1 MNVIKLFDYQEDMK
15 ERIEKALRLH
25 RSVMAQMPTGTGK
38 TVLLASVVESFLREH
53 SNCNVWIVAH
63 RRELVSQIRETIQ
76 RVFSKTH
83 PSSLTLKGGSTAFSK
98 PLSPQGTGDVTAP
111 PRRSEPL
118 RSKVGG
124 PSKVSPDCAGW
135 DRLTATCLRSA
146 DGLTATC
153 LRSAEGLG
161 DRLGERGG
169 DGLGAT
175 SASSDNPNSD
185 MMPIKA
191 VSIQWLSKHY
201 DEIEEE
207 PGMIVIDEAHHA
219 LAKTYKEMWERFPKA
234 KFLGLTAT
242 PCRLNG
248 KGFTDL
254 FDVLVQS
261 WSVPEFISKGR
272 LATYDFVSIKSDSV
286 TQRLIDSLQKR
297 GADGDYQNKEMDM
310 LLNKKPSIERLYR
323 SLEEFG
329 KDRKGIVYAI
339 NISHANAIAEFYR
352 EHGIAA
358 VAIDSKT
365 PSSLRKEL
373 IERFKAS
380 SFSSSNHQPSILHK
394 DLSNHPDKSSKIT
407 PSLFTIKEGDFSK
420 THPSSLTLKGGSTA
434 FSKPLSPQGT
444 GDVTAPPR
452 RSEPLRSKDGGP
464 SKVSPDCAGWDRLTD
479 TCLRAGDGLGA
490 TCLRAGDGLGATC
503 LRAADGAAD
512 RLGATC
518 LRAADG
524 LAPIQV
530 LVNVDIFSEGFD
542 CPDVEFV
549 QLARPTLSL
558 AKYLQMV
565 GRGLRV
571 AKGKKNCV
579 IIDNVGLYRVFGL
592 PSQVWNWN
600 AMFEGKLKVGKRKET
615 PKDRE
620 FFLMNEKQDDI
631 QIHPDSEMMMVMSH
645 EELLQTLHY
654 REFVDSRGEFA
665 IIKLPDGKM
674 TVVNRQGEQVLE
686 PGDYRDMKLLD
697 GNILFYRHRRKEVC
711 YYDLLSGAIIDDGP
725 NVYDVPKVVTLEGW
739 EFIKYGDV
747 YMSRTYEHFSWPYC
761 PSKYD
766 LFNFGDYLIY
776 RYNYLVDSG
785 CQEWYYYE
793 GGNGLMM
800 KATIDSNRVCF
811 LRGDYEH
818 VYWMCATLRCG
829 CIVVMDSKQDYY
841 LVDSYL
847 KKTYIG
853 CNNPKNENEDLHI
866 VMPRLGKKYYDEMM
880 LQEKKKEA
888 SEMILLHEKSVAGH
902 VELYQAGKKWGI
914 IVDGKVVVPPLY
926 RSIAQPVGAYCAFEE
941 IPRYWGIMTL
951 KGKVIVDA
959 KYEKV
964 EIRDGGIAV
973 VTDITGKTQT
983 IHLK

>member
-1 MNVIKLFDYQEDMK
+1 MKEIKLFDYQEDMK

-53 SNCNVWIVAH
+53 SNCHVWIVAH
-63 RRELVSQIRETIQ
+63 RRELVSQIRETIE

-83 PSSLTLKGGSTAFSK
+83 PSSLTIKEDFSNHPVNSSKITPSLFTIKEGSTSHPD
-98 PLSPQGTGDVTAP
+98 PLTLRGEGGNRPT
-111 PRRSEPL
+111 RCSEPL

-135 DRLTATCLRSA
+135 DRL
-146 DGLTATC
+146 
-153 LRSAEGLG
+153 
-161 DRLGERGG
+161 GERGG

-175 SASSDNPNSD
+175 SAFSVNPTSD

-219 LAKTYKEMWERFPKA
+219 LAKTYKEMWKRFPKA

-272 LATYDFVSIKSDSV
+272 LATYDFVSIKSDGV

-323 SLEEFG
+323 SLEEYG

-365 PSSLRKEL
+365 PSSLRKDL

-380 SFSSSNHQPSILHK
+380 NLSF
-394 DLSNHPDKSSKIT
+394 SNHPVNSSKIT
-407 PSLFTIKEGDFSK
+407 PSLFTIKEGS
-420 THPSSLTLKGGSTA
+420 TSHPG
-434 FSKPLSPQGT
+434 PLSSGAREE
-444 GDVTAPPR
+444 TAPPR

-479 TCLRAGDGLGA
+479 TCLRV
-490 TCLRAGDGLGATC
+490 GDGLGATC
-503 LRAADGAAD
+503 LRAADGVGD
-512 RLGATC
+512 E
-518 LRAADG
+518 

-571 AKGKKNCV
+571 ARGKKNCV

-631 QIHPDSEMMMVMSH
+631 LIHPDSEMMMVVSH

-818 VYWMCATLRCG
+818 VYWKCATLRCG

-914 IVDGKVVVPPLY
+914 KVDGRVVVPPLY

>member
-1 MNVIKLFDYQEDMK
+1 MKEIKLFDYQEDMK

-63 RRELVSQIRETIQ
+63 RRELVSQIQETIE
-76 RVFSKTH
+76 RVFSKITPSLFTIKEGNFSKTH
-83 PSSLTLKGGSTAFSK
+83 PSSLTLKGGSTSHPD
-98 PLSPQGTGDVTAP
+98 PLTLRGEGGNRPT
-111 PRRSEPL
+111 RCSEPL

-135 DRLTATCLRSA
+135 DRLGAACLRP
-146 DGLTATC
+146 
-153 LRSAEGLG
+153 AEGLG
-161 DRLGERGG
+161 DHLGMS
-169 DGLGAT
+169 GASKVSPDCL
-175 SASSDNPNSD
+175 SASAFNV
-185 MMPIKA
+185 PIKA

-219 LAKTYKEMWERFPKA
+219 LAKTYKGMWDRFPKA

-272 LATYDFVSIKSDSV
+272 LATYDFVSIKSDGV

-323 SLEEFG
+323 SLEEYG

-380 SFSSSNHQPSILHK
+380 SNTS
-394 DLSNHPDKSSKIT
+394 
-407 PSLFTIKEGDFSK
+407 FSK

-434 FSKPLSPQGT
+434 FPKPLSPQGT

-490 TCLRAGDGLGATC
+490 TCLRAADKVDDRLAATC
-503 LRAADGAAD
+503 LRAADGVGD
-512 RLGATC
+512 E
-518 LRAADG
+518 
-524 LAPIQV
+524 LASIQV

-645 EELLQTLHY
+645 EELLQTIQY
-654 REFVDSRGEFA
+654 REFVDSKGEFA

-686 PGDYRDMKLLD
+686 PGDYYDMKLLD

-818 VYWMCATLRCG
+818 VYWKCATLRCG

-888 SEMILLHEKSVAGH
+888 SEMILLHEKFVAGH

-914 IVDGKVVVPPLY
+914 KMDGRVVVPPLY

-964 EIRDGGIAV
+964 EIHDGGIAV

-983 IHLK
+983 IYLK

>member
-1 MNVIKLFDYQEDMK
+1 MKNIKLFDYQEDMK
-15 ERIEKALRLH
+15 ERIERALRLH

-53 SNCNVWIVAH
+53 SDCNVWIVAH

-83 PSSLTLKGGSTAFSK
+83 PSSLTLKGGSTAFPK

-111 PRRSEPL
+111 TRRSEPL

-124 PSKVSPDCAGW
+124 ASKPSPGCLSAGASKEVSKEASKVSPDCLCGVN
-135 DRLTATCLRSA
+135 RLAATS
-146 DGLTATC
+146 
-153 LRSAEGLG
+153 
-161 DRLGERGG
+161 
-169 DGLGAT
+169 T
-175 SASSDNPNSD
+175 SASSVNPASD

-191 VSIQWLSKHY
+191 VSIQWLAKHY

-219 LAKTYKEMWERFPKA
+219 LAKTYKEMWERFPNA

-272 LATYDFVSIKSDSV
+272 LATYDFVSIKSDGV

-373 IERFKAS
+373 IERFKYS
-380 SFSSSNHQPSILHK
+380 S
-394 DLSNHPDKSSKIT
+394 
-407 PSLFTIKEGDFSK
+407 FSK
-420 THPSSLTLKGGSTA
+420 THPSSLNLKGGSTA
-434 FSKPLSPQGT
+434 FPKPLSPQGT
-444 GDVTAPPR
+444 GDVTALR
-452 RSEPLRSKDGGP
+452 CSEPLRSKVGGP
-464 SKVSPDCAGWDRLTD
+464 SKVSPDCAGWDRLGMSGASKVSPD
-479 TCLRAGDGLGA
+479 CLSAGALKEVSGYSPDCLSASASKEVSKGASDCLCGVNRLGDGLG
-490 TCLRAGDGLGATC
+490 
-503 LRAADGAAD
+503 D
-512 RLGATC
+512 RLG
-518 LRAADG
+518 DG
-524 LAPIQV
+524 VGAIQV

-571 AKGKKNCV
+571 AKGKKNCL

-600 AMFEGKLKVGKRKET
+600 AMFEGKLKVGKKET
-615 PKDRE
+615 AKERD
-620 FFLMNEKQDDI
+620 FFLMYGKQETMPVG
-631 QIHPDSEMMMVMSH
+631 QDSEMMMVMSH
-645 EELLQTLHY
+645 EELMQSLLY
-654 REFVDSRGEFA
+654 REFVDCNDDFA
-665 IIKLPDGKM
+665 IVKLNDGKM
-674 TVVNRQGEQVLE
+674 TVVNRQGEQVIE
-686 PGDYRDMKLLD
+686 PGNYYEMKFLR
-697 GNILFYRHRRKEVC
+697 GNILSYRPRRKTVC
-711 YYDLLSGAIIDDGP
+711 YYDLLARVVIDEDIHEKDAP
-725 NVYDVPKVVTLEGW
+725 EVITINKW
-739 EFIKYGDV
+739 EFVEYNGLFR
-747 YMSRTYEHFSWPYC
+747 SRTYEHFALPFR
-761 PSKYD
+761 PSQYD
-766 LFNFGDYLIY
+766 LWNYGYYMIYNFQCSTA
-776 RYNYLVDSG
+776 SG
-785 CQEWYYYE
+785 CQEWIYKE
-793 GGNGLMM
+793 EDGGSMRMYKENSE
-800 KATIDSNRVCF
+800 KVCF
-811 LRGDYEH
+811 LRGDHTH
-818 VYWMCATLRCG
+818 VYWLCADLYDSG
-829 CIVVMDSKQDYY
+829 IVVMDSHEDYY
-841 LVDSYL
+841 FVDSSL

-853 CNNPKNENEDLHI
+853 CNQPKTESENLTFA
-866 VMPRLGKKYYDEMM
+866 MPRLGKLVYEREMKRRKK
-880 LQEKKKEA
+880 QEEQ
-888 SEMILLHEKSVAGH
+888 ELLLLHEKSEAGS
-902 VELYQAGKKWGI
+902 VELYQAGKKWGLKM
-914 IVDGKVVVPPLY
+914 DGKVVVPPLY
-926 RSIAQPVGAYCAFEE
+926 HSISQPVGAYCAFEQM
-941 IPRYWGIMTL
+941 PRHWGIMNL

-964 EIRDGGIAV
+964 EVLANGKAV
-973 VTDITGKTQT
+973 VTTITGKTQT
-983 IHLK
+983 VNLR

>member
-1 MNVIKLFDYQEDMK
+1 MKEIKLFDYQEDMK

-38 TVLLASVVESFLREH
+38 TYLLTAVIDSFV
-53 SNCNVWIVAH
+53 SNNPMEKVWIVAH
-63 RRELVSQIRETIQ
+63 RRELVSQIDETV
-76 RVFSKTH
+76 RKFHSYFASNT
-83 PSSLTLKGGSTAFSK
+83 SSL
-98 PLSPQGTGDVTAP
+98 LSSV
-111 PRRSEPL
+111 
-118 RSKVGG
+118 
-124 PSKVSPDCAGW
+124 
-135 DRLTATCLRSA
+135 
-146 DGLTATC
+146 
-153 LRSAEGLG
+153 
-161 DRLGERGG
+161 
-169 DGLGAT
+169 
-175 SASSDNPNSD
+175 
-185 MMPIKA
+185 KA
-191 VSIQWLSKHY
+191 MSIQWLMRHY

-219 LAKTYKEMWERFPKA
+219 LAKTYKDMWERFPKA

-261 WSVPEFISKGR
+261 WGVPEFISKGR
-272 LATYDFVSIKSDSV
+272 LATYDFVSIKSDGV

-310 LLNKKPSIERLYR
+310 LLNKKPSIERLYQ
-323 SLEEFG
+323 SLEEFC

-380 SFSSSNHQPSILHK
+380 SNTSQY
-394 DLSNHPDKSSKIT
+394 
-407 PSLFTIKEGDFSK
+407 FSK

-434 FSKPLSPQGT
+434 FPKPLSPQGT

-452 RSEPLRSKDGGP
+452 RSEPLRSKVGGA
-464 SKVSPDCAGWDRLTD
+464 SKPSPDCAGWDRL
-479 TCLRAGDGLGA
+479 GA
-490 TCLRAGDGLGATC
+490 TCLRP
-503 LRAADGAAD
+503 ADGAAD
-512 RLGATC
+512 RL
-518 LRAADG
+518 ADG

-600 AMFEGKLKVGKRKET
+600 AMFEGKLRVGKKKET
-615 PKDRE
+615 PKERE
-620 FFLMNEKQDDI
+620 FFLMSKVQDDI

-645 EELLQTLHY
+645 EELLQALQY
-654 REFVDSRGEFA
+654 REFVDSKGEFA
-665 IIKLPDGKM
+665 ILKLPDGKM

-686 PGDYRDMKLLD
+686 PGDYYDMKLLN
-697 GNILFYRHRRKEVC
+697 GNILFYRPRRKAKC
-711 YYDLLSGAIIDDGP
+711 YYDLLAKAVIDDGT
-725 NVYDVPKVVTLEGW
+725 NVAEAPQVVNIKGW
-739 EFIKYGDV
+739 EFIEYNDIF
-747 YMSRTYEHFSWPYC
+747 MSRTQEDFSLPYR
-761 PSKYD
+761 PSQY
-766 LFNFGDYLIY
+766 NFLNYGYYMIY
-776 RYNYLVDSG
+776 RSKSSASG
-785 CQEWYYYE
+785 CQVWYHYE
-793 GGNGLMM
+793 GGEGKMRM
-800 KATIDSNRVCF
+800 SNEESRNVCF
-811 LRGDYEH
+811 LRNDYEH
-818 VYWMCATLRCG
+818 VYWLCAILYG
-829 CIVVMDSKQDYY
+829 DCIVVMDSKQDYY
-841 LVDSYL
+841 LVNSNL

-853 CNNPKNENEDLHI
+853 CNNPKNEKEDLNV
-866 VMPRLGKKYYDEMM
+866 VMPRLGKKYYKEAM
-880 LQEKKKEA
+880 LQKKEMEA
-888 SEMILLHEKSVAGH
+888 SEMLLLHEKSEAGH
-902 VELYQAGKKWGI
+902 VELYQAGKKWGVK
-914 IVDGKVVVPPLY
+914 VDGKVIVPPLY
-926 RSIAQPVGAYCAFEE
+926 HSIAQPVGAYCAFEQ
-941 IPRYWGIMTL
+941 IPRHWGVMTL

-964 EIRDGGIAV
+964 EIRDNGIAV
-973 VTDITGKTQT
+973 VTGITGKTQT
-983 IHLK
+983 INLK